1 MRRLQHVPLNK
12 KGMTLVEVTMAL
24 LILLLV
30 FLALMQT
37 ALVSIGY
44 NMNNVLRD
52 EAVSIADMRMDD
64 ARSLA
69 YTQTVDNL
77 ISDAA
82 NLPVGT
88 VCPPVPDPVTGIV
101 GAFPATGVVVQRNL
115 KNVLNFPFCTNRT
128 VTPLDNQTKQVTIT
142 VGWIWKGEN
151 FNHTF
156 TTIVRQQ

>member
-1 MRRLQHVPLNK
+1 MVRTVSLNK
-12 KGMTLVEVTMAL
+12 EGMTLIEVTIAL
-24 LILLLV
+24 LILLIV

-77 ISDAA
+77 LSDSV
-82 NLPVGT
+82 PMVHGDGT
-88 VCPPVPDPVTGIV
+88 VVAASECPPGFV
-101 GAFPATGVVVQRNL
+101 GGTSGVFVERNL
-115 KNVLNFPFCTNRT
+115 KNIQKFPFCTFRAVNA
-128 VTPLDNQTKQVTIT
+128 LDNQTKQVTISVWWT
-142 VGWIWKGEN
+142 WKGEN